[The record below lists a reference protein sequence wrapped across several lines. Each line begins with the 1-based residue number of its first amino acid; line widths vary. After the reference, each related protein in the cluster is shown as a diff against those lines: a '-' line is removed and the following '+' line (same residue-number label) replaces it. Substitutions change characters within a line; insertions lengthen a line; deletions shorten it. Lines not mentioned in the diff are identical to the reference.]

1 MLEST
6 WPFKLEIP
14 SLSKLEKQTF
24 HVETQLSRSLPHGH
38 YRYLHGFIC
47 RPEKAPDLLRRLP
60 DSVEVQS
67 GFFERRVKRVGERER
82 FRKNPRNAPVMKV
95 HCARNL
101 TFMIYL
107 CMPELCL
114 SEFVRFI
121 MFQDS
126 CDWPQDAEFSVRHFA
141 KEWGGSVFC
150 LQGMWHASKKQ
161 AWRDNNSV
169 LQCYKLQNCAIVS
182 FYMTFCS
189 RDAK

>member
-24 HVETQLSRSLPHGH
+24 HVETLSRSLPHGH

-82 FRKNPRNAPVMKV
+82 FRKKSPKRSSDEGSLCKESYFYDIFVYARVM
-95 HCARNL
+95 
-101 TFMIYL
+101 
-107 CMPELCL
+107 
-114 SEFVRFI
+114 FVRVCQIHHVSRFLRLAPG
-121 MFQDS
+121 
-126 CDWPQDAEFSVRHFA
+126 CRVFSEALRQGVGRERFLFA
-141 KEWGGSVFC
+141 VC
-150 LQGMWHASKKQ
+150 MWHASKSKHGGTTT
-161 AWRDNNSV
+161 A
-169 LQCYKLQNCAIVS
+169 CYNATTCKVTLWI
-182 FYMTFCS
+182 
-189 RDAK
+189 